1 MSQKLVLISGPSGTG
16 KTTLVHR
23 LLDTYPELRFSISA
37 TTRSPRQEE
46 KIGRDYHFLDTA
58 TFKDCIQQGD
68 FLEYEEVYSGVYY
81 GTLYSELEQIWQNDQ
96 VPVLDIDVK
105 GALKIKEQFTG
116 NPLMIYIH
124 PLSKENLRAR
134 LEQRGTDSQAKIERR
149 LAKAEEELS
158 LAEGF
163 DHVIYNKNLEQSLS
177 EADDLVKAYLKQPK
191 ASGSKKSQP

>member
-16 KTTLVHR
+16 KTSIVQR
-23 LLDTYPELRFSISA
+23 LLHAYPELNFSISA
-37 TTRSPRQEE
+37 TTRTPRERE
-46 KIGRDYHFLDTA
+46 AKGRDYHFMDTT
-58 TFKDCIQQGD
+58 TFQERIRQGD
-68 FLEYEEVYSGVYY
+68 FLEYEEVYSGIYY
-81 GTLYSELEQIWQNDQ
+81 GTLYSELERIWQNDQ

-105 GALKIKEQFTG
+105 GALKIKEQFMG
-116 NPLMIYIH
+116 DPLMIYIH

-163 DHVIYNKNLEQSLS
+163 DHVIYNKNFEQSLK

-191 ASGSKKSQP
+191 ASSSKKS

>member
-23 LLDTYPELRFSISA
+23 LLNTYPELRFSISA
-37 TTRSPRQEE
+37 TTRSPRDQEE
-46 KIGRDYHFLDTA
+46 KGRDYHFMDTA
-58 TFKDCIQQGD
+58 TFKERIQQGD
-68 FLEYEEVYSGVYY
+68 FLEYEEVYSGIYY
-81 GTLYSELEQIWQNDQ
+81 GTLYSELERIWQNDQ

-105 GALKIKEQFTG
+105 GALKTKEHFTG
-116 NPLMIYIH
+116 APLMIYIH

-158 LAEGF
+158 LANGF
-163 DHVIYNKNLEQSLS
+163 DHVIYNKNLEQSLK
-177 EADDLVKAYLKQPK
+177 EANDLVKTYLKQQK
-191 ASGSKKSQP
+191 ASGSKKS